1 MSLVTSQRSSGLSKV
16 LQTVCLLNNSL
27 LSWCLIE
34 APSSRMEQ
42 LAHLLQNHFQV
53 LEERPI
59 CLEIA
64 GMPSAEPFTRP
75 ICLQIAGTP
84 SAQPTSGGR
93 TPYLP
98 PDSSGMETLTLLSD
112 IASAYCLG
120 SSRCSATTGWIFE
133 LRHRIWR
140 VNMHTVASKKLAC
153 ISWLSHQKLGQYF
166 STEPTAALSIS
177 TLFFHKL
184 QAVRHAQQRNEFDPD
199 ELHSG
204 I

>member
-1 MSLVTSQRSSGLSKV
+1 
-16 LQTVCLLNNSL
+16 
-27 LSWCLIE
+27 
-34 APSSRMEQ
+34 MEQ

-133 LRHRIWR
+133 LLQKNDKVIERITSNIRMNSVWSIILTFLLEDIRHHSFTYSMDTGI
-140 VNMHTVASKKLAC
+140 HTSSKN
-153 ISWLSHQKLGQYF
+153 Q
-166 STEPTAALSIS
+166 TPET
-177 TLFFHKL
+177 
-184 QAVRHAQQRNEFDPD
+184 
-199 ELHSG
+199 
-204 I
+204 